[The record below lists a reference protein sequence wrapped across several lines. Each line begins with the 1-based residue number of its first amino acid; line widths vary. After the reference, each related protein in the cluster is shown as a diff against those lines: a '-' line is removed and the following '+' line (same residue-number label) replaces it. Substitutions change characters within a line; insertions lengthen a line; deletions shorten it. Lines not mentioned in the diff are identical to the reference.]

1 MTWHRAISAGRM
13 AAMLSGYRGVIAIRW
28 LGIALLLVSAL
39 TTPHPEFPPGSIAV
53 AVAASGYNIAA
64 MLLQRRGDVVT
75 RVRVALLAADFVG
88 CLVAMLSVLSS
99 ATASGPAESIGL
111 LLIGVEAVILFDL
124 YGYAGFSIAAPPALA
139 LAAWAQSRV
148 TLSPNDAAQWAFTW
162 VTFFLLL
169 GLIAVRGRQDT
180 RLRGE
185 LRLLSVTDDLTGLA
199 NRRSFRASLVH
210 ELHRSKR
217 TRRPVC
223 VLMLDLDNFKRVND
237 TYGHGTGDEVLANV
251 GAMLLERVQRSGIDV
266 AARVGGEEFAVILPE
281 TDEAG
286 GAFVAERLRLETLVR
301 AADIL
306 TTISIGVAA
315 STSEDDPDSLLL
327 SADRA
332 LYAAKARGRNCVCTA
347 GSVPASLAVV
357 VA

>member
-1 MTWHRAISAGRM
+1 M
-13 AAMLSGYRGVIAIRW
+13 
-28 LGIALLLVSAL
+28 
-39 TTPHPEFPPGSIAV
+39 
-53 AVAASGYNIAA
+53 
-64 MLLQRRGDVVT
+64 
-75 RVRVALLAADFVG
+75 
-88 CLVAMLSVLSS
+88 
-99 ATASGPAESIGL
+99 
-111 LLIGVEAVILFDL
+111 
-124 YGYAGFSIAAPPALA
+124 
-139 LAAWAQSRV
+139 
-148 TLSPNDAAQWAFTW
+148 
-162 VTFFLLL
+162 TFFLLL

-210 ELHRSKR
+210 ELKR
-217 TRRPVC
+217 TARTQRPVC

-237 TYGHGTGDEVLANV
+237 TFGHGTGDEVLAKV

-286 GAFVAERLRLETLVR
+286 GAFVAERLRLETLAR

-306 TTISIGVAA
+306 TTMSIGVAA
-315 STSEDDPDSLLL
+315 SSPGDDPDSLLV
-327 SADRA
+327 SVDRA

-347 GSVPASLAVV
+347 ASIPASVAAVV
-357 VA
+357 A